1 MHCLRLKCSDPGFLL
16 MRACRKEALQVNSHV
31 QTGKPG
37 VLRPWGPKESDVIGQ
52 QRQRCKSVSLFR
64 GEKVENRT
72 NIIEF

>member
-1 MHCLRLKCSDPGFLL
+1 M
-16 MRACRKEALQVNSHV
+16 NSHV